1 VRDAENPTIMEQ
13 MQESI
18 IEEAED
24 GAFWSECYQ
33 TIPES
38 CMAEFKDLVNLEE
51 WPDPVRSSLQR

>member
-1 VRDAENPTIMEQ
+1 MEQ